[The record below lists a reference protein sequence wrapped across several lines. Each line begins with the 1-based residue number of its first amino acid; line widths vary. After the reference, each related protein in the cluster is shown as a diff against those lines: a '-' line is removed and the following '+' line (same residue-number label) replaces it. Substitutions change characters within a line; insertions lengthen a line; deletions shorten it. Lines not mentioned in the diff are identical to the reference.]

1 MLSLIVKKRKKEII
15 DTQLR
20 NKMDNVEIH
29 PIMLILFK
37 DIKEGEEIKA

>member
-20 NKMDNVEIH
+20 NKMDKCGNPPNNANI
-29 PIMLILFK
+29 I
-37 DIKEGEEIKA
+37 